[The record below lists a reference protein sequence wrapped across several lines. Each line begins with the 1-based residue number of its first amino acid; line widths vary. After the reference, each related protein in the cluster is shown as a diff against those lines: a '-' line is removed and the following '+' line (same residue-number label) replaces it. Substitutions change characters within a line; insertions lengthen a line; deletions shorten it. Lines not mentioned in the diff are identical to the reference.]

1 MKRALAIVTVV
12 LGLSLAALAAAA
24 AFGPA
29 GALAAAH
36 PDTAG
41 PATAEFLVGLGYAGL
56 MLVPASALVL
66 LVLGLIA
73 LVRIARTDASAN
85 RAARRSPSSSD

>member
-12 LGLSLAALAAAA
+12 LGLSLAAFAAAA

-29 GALAAAH
+29 GALAAGH
-36 PDTAG
+36 PDTADPG
-41 PATAEFLVGLGYAGL
+41 TAEFLVGLGYAGL

-73 LVRIARTDASAN
+73 LVRIARADA
-85 RAARRSPSSSD
+85 